1 MPSGHNVIAVEQ
13 TAFRHCVQMCTV
25 ALSSMKD
32 FLNNTQCRKCQE
44 CQVDS
49 NVASLFTN
57 TTRRQGTNNHVHN
70 LLNNT
75 RGKFQDHLTA
85 RWTESRFKLWPSIV
99 CKMGMWQYSCDI
111 PPFSPRDSTKS
122 SLYIALKTN
131 GMWRECALAVS
142 LDYKMHLRRWIKLL
156 SLTMLIN
163 CSLSDVAPIFAFD
176 RRRKVAEIL
185 RLQVIRLECDKISW
199 VMIKQWVQQTLC
211 WKECSLSICSVKQR
225 QSKSCLNLIIFW
237 FCYQFTILVPW
248 LWRYKRCDI
257 SIIL

>member
-1 MPSGHNVIAVEQ
+1 
-13 TAFRHCVQMCTV
+13 
-25 ALSSMKD
+25 MKD

-57 TTRRQGTNNHVHN
+57 TTRQQGTNNHVHN

-163 CSLSDVAPIFAFD
+163 CSLSDVAPISAFD
-176 RRRKVAEIL
+176 RRRKVVEIL
-185 RLQVIRLECDKISW
+185 RLQAIRIVLSVLSND
-199 VMIKQWVQQTLC
+199 QTMGSTNFVL
-211 WKECSLSICSVKQR
+211 KNPLS
-225 QSKSCLNLIIFW
+225 QSP
-237 FCYQFTILVPW
+237 Q
-248 LWRYKRCDI
+248 
-257 SIIL
+257 